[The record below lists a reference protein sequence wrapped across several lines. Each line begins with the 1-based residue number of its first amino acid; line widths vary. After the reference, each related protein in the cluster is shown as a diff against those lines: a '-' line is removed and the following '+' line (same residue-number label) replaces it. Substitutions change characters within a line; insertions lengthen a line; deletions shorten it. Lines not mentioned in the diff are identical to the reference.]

1 MKSRILVLSLILTLL
16 LATSSGVANPGGKG
30 DSNRDYTCGG
40 SCHGDPS
47 LSSPSSAIIN
57 VDIPSTVYSST
68 TAEVSVSISNLDTS
82 DNGLVGIFL
91 LGSKNVNSD
100 HPEDYGW
107 AIIQDPNGGLSN
119 YVCLLY
125 TSRAHET

>member
-1 MKSRILVLSLILTLL
+1 VKSRILVLSVILTLL

-47 LSSPSSAIIN
+47 LSSPSSAIID

-82 DNGLVGIFL
+82 IM
-91 LGSKNVNSD
+91 
-100 HPEDYGW
+100 
-107 AIIQDPNGGLSN
+107 A
-119 YVCLLY
+119 
-125 TSRAHET
+125 

>member
-1 MKSRILVLSLILTLL
+1 MKSRIIALSAILVLL

-47 LSSPSSAIIN
+47 LSSTSTAIID
-57 VDIPSTVYSST
+57 VEMSSTAYSST
-68 TAEVSVSISNLDTS
+68 TTEISVSISDLDTS

-91 LGSKNVNSD
+91 LVPRMEMMITQK
-100 HPEDYGW
+100 
-107 AIIQDPNGGLSN
+107 IMGGQ
-119 YVCLLY
+119 
-125 TSRAHET
+125 